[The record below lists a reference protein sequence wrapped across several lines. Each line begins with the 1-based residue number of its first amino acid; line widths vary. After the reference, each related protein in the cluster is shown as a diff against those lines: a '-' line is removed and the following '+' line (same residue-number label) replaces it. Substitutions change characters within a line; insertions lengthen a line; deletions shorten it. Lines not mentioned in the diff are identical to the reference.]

1 MKVGILTYHSS
12 DNYGAFLQSYALA
25 NALEERTGYDVEII
39 DYTMA
44 RAVKMN
50 KKMINFNR
58 RQIES
63 WIFNYWKYKMFIK
76 SRKKFLPL
84 SKELLVTDDL
94 DLFAEYV
101 KRQSYNIV
109 IVGSDEVWKLDGFRG
124 FPNPY
129 WLPKVTGVYKVAYA
143 VSARNLKEDLD
154 EKIISKVEKL
164 SADFSY
170 IGVRDSVTRE
180 LMAGCVSK
188 TVSIHMNC
196 DPTFAYDFKP
206 DKETGEK
213 ILREKF
219 HIKKNKKCIGL
230 MCGVPELA
238 NNIIKEYNQDVQ
250 IISLYYYYRGSNGFA
265 VLTPFEW
272 MHVIAALDGL
282 ITTFFHGMVFAIKN
296 DTRFLVIENRQV
308 KDASSSKNYDL
319 LKRNDLEEHYVSI
332 FDKETLNRKLSDFIK
347 EICKGET
354 ACDFSQTRV
363 SEKKMFES
371 FLMSFK
377 NIRQVNKG
385 EIEWDEKQN

>member
-1 MKVGILTYHSS
+1 MKIGILTYHSS

-25 NALEERTGYDVEII
+25 NVLEERIGYDVEII

-44 RAVKMN
+44 RAAKMN
-50 KKMINFNR
+50 KTMINFNR
-58 RQIES
+58 RQLES

-84 SKELLVTDDL
+84 SKESLVTDDI
-94 DLFAEYV
+94 DLFAEYI
-101 KRQSYNIV
+101 KRQGYNIV

-154 EKIISKVEKL
+154 EKIVSEVRKL
-164 SADFSY
+164 LIGFSY
-170 IGVRDSVTRE
+170 IGVRDLATKK
-180 LMAGCVSK
+180 LMLDCVSR
-188 TVSIHMNC
+188 TVSVHMNC

-206 DKETGEK
+206 DKEAGEK

-219 HIKKNKKCIGL
+219 HIKKDKKCIGL

-238 NNIIKEYNQDVQ
+238 NNIIKEYSQDVYV
-250 IISLYYYYRGSNGFA
+250 ISLYYYYRGTNGFA

-282 ITTFFHGMVFAIKN
+282 VTTFFHGMVFAIKN
-296 DTRFLVIENRQV
+296 DTQFLAIENRQV
-308 KDASSSKNYDL
+308 KDISSSKNYDL
-319 LKRNDLEEHYVSI
+319 LKRNGLEEHYVSI
-332 FDKETLNRKLSDFIK
+332 FDKEKLDLKLSDFVK
-347 EICKGET
+347 EICKGKI

-363 SEKKMFES
+363 SEKKMFEK

-377 NIRQVNKG
+377 SIGQVNKG
-385 EIEWDEKQN
+385 EIECDENQN